1 VNLIKGSDFGGKFHI
16 RLYSF
21 PPPTS
26 LHFYIL
32 LNSVKSVKEQL
43 DPNNL
48 PKHIAVIMD
57 GNGRW
62 AKQQGF
68 VDRVFG
74 HRNAIKAVNEVIE
87 GCGELRIE
95 YLTLYAFSTENWN
108 RPKAEVDALM
118 ILLVKTIKDEL
129 PKMQKNNIRLKT
141 IGATNTLPE
150 GSRKELLAAI
160 EATKNNTGLTLIL
173 ALSYSG
179 KWDIVQATKN
189 ISEQVRKGEINA
201 EDITE
206 QLFEQSLDTKG
217 IPNPDL
223 MIRTGGDHRI
233 SNFLLWQLA
242 YSELY
247 IFEELFW
254 PDFRREHLHE
264 AILDYQDRERRF
276 GKTSEQLSVN

>member
-1 VNLIKGSDFGGKFHI
+1 MNSLKSVN
-16 RLYSF
+16 
-21 PPPTS
+21 
-26 LHFYIL
+26 
-32 LNSVKSVKEQL
+32 SVKEQIDL
-43 DPNNL
+43 GNL

-68 VDRVFG
+68 LDRVFG
-74 HRNAIKAVNEVIE
+74 HRNALQAVRDVIE
-87 GCGELRIE
+87 GCGELSIG

-108 RPKAEVDALM
+108 RPKTEVDALM

-129 PKMQKNNIRLKT
+129 PTMMKNNVRLET
-141 IGATNTLPE
+141 IGNTESLPQ
-150 GSRKELLAAI
+150 SSQKELKRAI
-160 EATKNNTGLTLIL
+160 QQTKANTGLTVTL

-179 KWDIVQATKN
+179 KWDIVEATKKLAKAVQEGK
-189 ISEQVRKGEINA
+189 IQV

-206 QLFEQSLDTKG
+206 DLFLQSLDTFG
-217 IPNPDL
+217 MPDPDL

-247 IFEELFW
+247 IFDDLLW
-254 PDFRREHLHE
+254 PDFRKQHLHE
-264 AILDYQDRERRF
+264 AILDYQNRERRF
-276 GKTSEQLSVN
+276 GKTSEQIKVSK

>member
-1 VNLIKGSDFGGKFHI
+1 
-16 RLYSF
+16 
-21 PPPTS
+21 
-26 LHFYIL
+26 
-32 LNSVKSVKEQL
+32 VKEQL
-43 DPNNL
+43 DSNNL

-68 VDRVFG
+68 VDRIFG
-74 HRNAIKAVNEVIE
+74 HRNALKAVNEVIE
-87 GCGELRIE
+87 GCGELGIA

-118 ILLVKTIKDEL
+118 MLLVKTIKDEL
-129 PKMQKNNIRLKT
+129 PKMQKNNIRLET
-141 IGATNTLPE
+141 IGATHTLPE
-150 GSRKELLAAI
+150 ISQRELKTAI
-160 EATKNNTGLTLIL
+160 EETKNNTGLTVIL

-179 KWDIVQATKN
+179 KWDIVNTTKKLVQKVQN
-189 ISEQVRKGEINA
+189 GELAI

-206 QLFEQSLDTKG
+206 QLFEESLDTKG

-242 YSELY
+242 YAELF

-254 PDFRREHLHE
+254 PDFRKEHLHE

-276 GKTSEQLSVN
+276 GKTSEQVKNS

>member
-1 VNLIKGSDFGGKFHI
+1 M
-16 RLYSF
+16 
-21 PPPTS
+21 
-26 LHFYIL
+26 
-32 LNSVKSVKEQL
+32 KEQL
-43 DPNNL
+43 DQNNL

-74 HRNAIKAVNEVIE
+74 HRNALKAVTEVIE
-87 GCGELRIE
+87 GCGELGVK

-129 PKMQKNNIRLKT
+129 STMQKNNVRLDT
-141 IGATNTLPE
+141 IGATNTLPN
-150 GSRKELLAAI
+150 SSQKELKSAI
-160 EATKNNTGLTLIL
+160 DATKNNTGLTVIL

-179 KWDIVQATKN
+179 KWDIVNTTKN
-189 ISEQVRKGEINA
+189 LIEQVQKGEISV
-201 EDITE
+201 EDINE
-206 QLFEQSLDTKG
+206 ELFENSLDTKG

-233 SNFLLWQLA
+233 SNFMLWQLA
-242 YSELY
+242 YSELF
-247 IFEELFW
+247 IFEDLFW

-264 AILDYQDRERRF
+264 AIFDYQDRERRF
-276 GKTSEQLSVN
+276 GKTSEQLKK

>member
-1 VNLIKGSDFGGKFHI
+1 MLK
-16 RLYSF
+16 
-21 PPPTS
+21 
-26 LHFYIL
+26 
-32 LNSVKSVKEQL
+32 SVKSVKEQI
-43 DPNNL
+43 DANNL

-68 VDRVFG
+68 VDRIFG
-74 HRNAIKAVNEVIE
+74 HRNALKAVKEAIQ
-87 GCGELRIE
+87 GCSDLGVK

-118 ILLVKTIKDEL
+118 MLLISALKDEL
-129 PKMQKNNIRLKT
+129 EDMKKNNVRLGT
-141 IGATNTLPE
+141 IGAIDTLPE
-150 GSRKELLAAI
+150 SSQRVLRNSI
-160 EATKNNTGLTLIL
+160 EETKDNTGVEVIL

-179 KWDIVQATKN
+179 KWDITTTARKLAERVKN
-189 ISEQVRKGEINA
+189 GELA
-201 EDITE
+201 VEDINE
-206 QLFEQSLDTKG
+206 QLFEKSLDTKG

-233 SNFLLWQLA
+233 SNFMLWQLA
-242 YSELY
+242 YAELY

-254 PDFRREHLHE
+254 PDFRREHLFE

-276 GKTSEQLSVN
+276 GKTSEQIKKTINA